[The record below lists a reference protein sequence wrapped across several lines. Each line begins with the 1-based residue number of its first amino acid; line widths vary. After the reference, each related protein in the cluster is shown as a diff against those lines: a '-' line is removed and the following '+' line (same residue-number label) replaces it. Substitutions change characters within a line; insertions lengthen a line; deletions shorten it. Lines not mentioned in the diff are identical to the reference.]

1 MDNMSRWL
9 RITALCLA
17 ILTLPKW
24 VSAQGTLGALTG
36 SVYDTS
42 SAAIPEADITITN
55 TDTGAKWQVRSSSAG
70 YYRVP
75 VPPGPYQVVASKE
88 GFKSAVSKNI
98 TVAVE
103 QVVTIDLT
111 LQVGAATQ
119 TITVTTE
126 APLLT
131 PSTAEVGGSVTPEE
145 FQTLPVFISDGGR
158 QIDTFVWE
166 SLPGTT
172 PDWAPMASISG
183 GQDSSNS
190 IMIDGV
196 TIGRYDYG
204 SDLSEQTPGTDSV
217 GEFKVQES
225 NYSAEYGTTG
235 GGIENFTIK
244 SGTNQ
249 FHGNVDEYNNNPI
262 FNANGWANN
271 ADGGPKSNDKENNFA
286 ASLGGPIR
294 KNKTFFFFNYEGDRK
309 SILSVGGLTT
319 VPTPDMLKG
328 DFSSLLTASNPV
340 ANPTMT
346 PGIPNANSAPT
357 VVGTDAL
364 GRPVNEWQMY
374 DPTTTRDVAAGA
386 IDPVTGLVNN
396 SGADAVIRD
405 PFPGNVIP
413 ASEFSSA
420 TSTLF
425 SRFPNPG
432 NSNIFRN
439 EPYVGATCCPL
450 LTRNAETLKID
461 EEISTKQ
468 KLSGTV
474 VYAFRH
480 RTFRD
485 NPQSDTWFPFP
496 NYPLSPD
503 KLQIVGGPQV
513 RLMHTLTVND
523 HSVNTI
529 SIGYNRFGN
538 GNNQTPGGAGFA
550 AAMAIPGI
558 PTTCFPVQKLGNSDS
573 IPVLSQFGVGC
584 ASRDPTESYSY
595 QDVYSTTRG
604 THSLKFGAQLL
615 HYRYDTYEPP
625 SPSFSFSNIQTELP
639 GFQANT
645 GDALASWIMGAANG
659 GSATEFTTEPGYRA
673 GIWSFFAQD
682 DWRTTSRLTLS
693 IGFRWEIPLPKSEA
707 HDRMSQFSPTAT
719 QTLPDGTVL
728 DGAIEWLGSCSTC
741 IHGNSFQDHYFGDV
755 SPRLGVAYQI
765 TRNMVFRGGYG
776 ISYQPP
782 TQNGWGPEAL
792 MGYNQGYTR
801 FRSAGEVAA
810 VNPLLYL
817 SNLAGE
823 NAPGPLG
830 LVPYSGALPN
840 QDPTI
845 MNGYAPDFFPANSL
859 TMPRIQ
865 NWSAGFQYELPKQVL
880 VEANYV
886 GSRGT
891 RLFNK
896 DFGSDWN
903 QANSK
908 YMGLGDMLVDDF
920 AQDLSNPTT
929 AATLSQYGITQLPYP
944 TFENDNWYTSIGA
957 GLARFPQ
964 YSGVINDQPTMGS
977 SIYHSLQIQARKNS
991 SHGLTFIAAY
1001 TLSKDISDSDSVMY
1015 NSTYIQDFY
1024 NRRLERS
1031 ITSFDY
1037 PQVVKLTW
1045 IYALPFGQG
1054 RKWLGSS
1061 RTLDR
1066 FVGGWQVT
1074 AIQRYGSGDPLSLGD
1089 ADASPVITPY
1099 VRPDVVS
1106 GVAQTVPLHGL
1117 DAVNGTPYLNEAAF
1131 ADPPLSPENNFPLRV
1146 GTAPRELP
1154 NVRGPGHE
1162 EEDFGILK
1170 TIALTERF
1178 KLQLRGDFQNVF
1190 NRVGRGDPDTTV
1202 NDGTFGMIFG
1212 PMDGPRLVQLGGHL
1226 TF

>member
-1 MDNMSRWL
+1 MHKWF
-9 RITALCLA
+9 RIFALCLA
-17 ILTLPKW
+17 VITLPKW
-24 VSAQGTLGALTG
+24 ICAQGQLGAITG
-36 SVYDTS
+36 TVYDS
-42 SAAIPEADITITN
+42 SGAVMPEAAITITSI
-55 TDTGAKWQVRSSSAG
+55 DSGAKYAVKTSSAG

-75 VPPGPYQVVASKE
+75 VPPGTYEVKALQK
-88 GFKSAVSKNI
+88 GFKESIAQSVL
-98 TVAVE
+98 VAVA

-111 LQVGAATQ
+111 LQVGAETQ
-119 TITVTTE
+119 SVTVTTE

-131 PSTAEVGGSVTPEE
+131 PSTAEVGGSVSPEE

-172 PDWAPMASISG
+172 PDWAPMSSISG

-190 IMIDGV
+190 IVIDGV
-196 TIGRYDYG
+196 SIGRYDYG
-204 SDLSEQTPGTDSV
+204 SDLGEQTPGTDAV

-249 FHGNVDEYNNNPI
+249 FHGNVDEFNNNPI
-262 FNANGWANN
+262 FNANGWSNN
-271 ADGGPKSNDKENNFA
+271 AVGGPKSNDKENNFA
-286 ASLGGPIR
+286 GSLGGPIR
-294 KNKTFFFFNYEGDRK
+294 KNKTFFFANYEGDRK

-319 VPTPDMLKG
+319 VPTPGMLKG
-328 DFSSLLTASNPV
+328 DFSSLLTASNPI
-340 ANPTMT
+340 ANPNMT
-346 PGIPNANSAPT
+346 PGIPNANATPT
-357 VVGTDAL
+357 QVGTDAL

-374 DPTTTRDVAAGA
+374 DPTTTRDVPAGA
-386 IDPVTGLVNN
+386 TDPVTGLVNN

-405 PFPGNVIP
+405 PFSGNQLP

-420 TSTLF
+420 TSSLL
-425 SRFPNPG
+425 SYFPNPG
-432 NSNIFRN
+432 NGSLFRN
-439 EPYVGATCCPL
+439 EPYVGATCCPFL
-450 LTRNAETLKID
+450 ERNAETFKLD
-461 EEISTKQ
+461 EEISTRQ

-474 VYAFRH
+474 IYAMRH

-503 KLQIVGGPQV
+503 KVQDVGGPQV
-513 RLMHTLTVND
+513 RLMYSLTVND
-523 HSVNTI
+523 HSVNTL
-529 SIGYNRFGN
+529 SLGYNRFGN
-538 GNNQTPGGAGFA
+538 GNNKTPGGPAFA

-558 PTTCFPVQKLGNSDS
+558 ATTCFPVQKLANKDD
-573 IPVLSQFGVGC
+573 IQMVTQFGVGC

-595 QDVYSTTRG
+595 QDVYSTTHAK
-604 THSLKFGAQLL
+604 HSLKFGGQLL

-625 SPSFSFSNIQTELP
+625 SPSFSFSSIQTELP
-639 GFQANT
+639 GFQSNT
-645 GDALASWIMGAANG
+645 GDALASWLMGAANG
-659 GSATEFTTEPGYRA
+659 GSATDFTTEPGYRA

-682 DWRTTSRLTLS
+682 DWRATSRLTLNL
-693 IGFRWEIPLPKSEA
+693 GFRWEIPLPKSEA

-719 QTLPDGTVL
+719 QTLSDGTVL
-728 DGAIEWLGSCSTC
+728 NGAIEWLGSCATC
-741 IHGNSFQDHYFGDV
+741 VHSNTFQNHYFGDV
-755 SPRLGVAYQI
+755 SPRVGLAYQL
-765 TRNMVFRGGYG
+765 TQKMVFRGGYG

-801 FRSAGEVAA
+801 FRSSGEVAA

-817 SNLAGE
+817 SNFAGAA
-823 NAPGPLG
+823 APGPLG
-830 LVPYSGALPN
+830 LPPYTGTLPN
-840 QDPTI
+840 RDPTI
-845 MNGYAPDFFPANSL
+845 MNGQEPDFFPANSL
-859 TMPRIQ
+859 TLPRVQ
-865 NWSAGFQYELPKQVL
+865 NWSAGLQYELPKNVL

-886 GSRGT
+886 GSKGT

-896 DFGSDWN
+896 SFGGDWN
-903 QANSK
+903 QANSS

-920 AQDLSNPTT
+920 QGDLSNPTT
-929 AATLSQYGITQLPYP
+929 AATLAQYGITKLPYS
-944 TFENDNWYTSIGA
+944 TFENDNWNTNISG
-957 GLARFPQ
+957 GLAPFPQ
-964 YSGVINDQPTMGS
+964 YSGLINDQPTMGM
-977 SIYHSLQIQARKNS
+977 SIYHSLQVQARKNS
-991 SHGLTFIAAY
+991 THGLTFIAAY

-1024 NRRLERS
+1024 NRKLERS

-1045 IYALPFGQG
+1045 IYSLPLGRGQ
-1054 RKWLGSS
+1054 RFLSS
-1061 RTLDR
+1061 SGVMDK

-1089 ADASPVITPY
+1089 NDASTIITPY
-1099 VRPDVVS
+1099 VRPDVVK

-1117 DAVNGTPYLNEAAF
+1117 DAINGTPYLNEAAF
-1131 ADPPLSPENNFPLRV
+1131 ADPPLSPENSFPLRV

-1154 NVRGPGHE
+1154 NLRGPGHE
-1162 EEDFGILK
+1162 EEDFGVLK
-1170 TIALTERF
+1170 SIRINERV
-1178 KLQLRGDFQNVF
+1178 KLQIRGDFQNVL

-1202 NDGTFGMIFG
+1202 NDGTFGIINS
-1212 PMDGPRLVQLGGHL
+1212 PMNGPRLVQLGGHL